1 MTKISPPK
9 AASVIEWS
17 NRSIHTVYDNFV
29 FNFNT
34 FEFILLAMSAFST
47 PPLAYYTSVEIA
59 IVITI
64 L

>member
-1 MTKISPPK
+1 M
-9 AASVIEWS
+9 WS

-34 FEFILLAMSAFST
+34 FEFFLLAMSAIST
-47 PPLAYYTSVEIA
+47 PPLAYYTSAEIA